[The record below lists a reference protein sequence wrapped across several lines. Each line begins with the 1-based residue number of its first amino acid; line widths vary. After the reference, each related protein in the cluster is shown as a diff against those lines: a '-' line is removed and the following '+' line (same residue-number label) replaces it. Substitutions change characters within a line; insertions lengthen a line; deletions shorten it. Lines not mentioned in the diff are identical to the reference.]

1 MSEKSL
7 EDEHDRLMR
16 EAFRKLEQDRGM
28 LTGRAFKKWH
38 NSPVGFYLMTLFFF
52 LLFGAI
58 LVIMGT
64 EAIAVPLVSYV
75 FVSAMGF
82 NMYQAQIIN
91 KRIDKIVQVTGAERK
106 LEEKCQAAISQ
117 IAGLESKK
125 GDA

>member
-16 EAFRKLEQDRGM
+16 EAFRKLEQDRAI
-28 LTGRAFKKWH
+28 LTGSAFKKWH

-58 LVIMGT
+58 LVIIGT

-82 NMYQAQIIN
+82 NMYQARIID

-106 LEEKCQAAISQ
+106 LEEECQAAISQ

-125 GDA
+125 ADA